1 MDHMQMLHCQEWTD
15 AHPIGNLKRNQAISK
30 ALLPLK
36 LWRNQCA
43 ASQCLG
49 DALRILEGLDA

>member
-1 MDHMQMLHCQEWTD
+1 MDHMQMLHRQKWAD
-15 AHPIGNLKRNQAISK
+15 AHSIGDLKRDQAVRK
-30 ALLPLK
+30 ALLPLE
-36 LWRNQCA
+36 LRRDQRA